1 MSDLHDARGKRVENL
16 RLTRKSGPKLKMVSI
31 YLVSKLRRR
40 GVVNDSDVSNQ
51 RVVEQEMDALVPFEI
66 STK

>member
-1 MSDLHDARGKRVENL
+1 
-16 RLTRKSGPKLKMVSI
+16 MVSI

-51 RVVEQEMDALVPFEI
+51 TVVEQEMDALVPFEI